1 MANPIHRMNIG
12 TKDKRSQRK
21 VADSTTKLDKTLPP
35 GLPGWRRQV
44 LLGVAVLALLAAA
57 AAHRRRRG
65 EGPFY
70 NPLPPASAA
79 APREAA

>member
-1 MANPIHRMNIG
+1 MHQMVLDCLDGAG
-12 TKDKRSQRK
+12 RSG
-21 VADSTTKLDKTLPP
+21 ATPL
-35 GLPGWRRQV
+35 

-79 APREAA
+79 